1 MFEAAAPAT
10 AAAAVTSVANSRC
23 SPLPPRAQRCRPLLL
38 LAKPAGG
45 GQRTAREGVSPS
57 PQLPPAVL
65 VAAATAVAV
74 AAAEAASMANATTA
88 AVGVAAVTA
97 VPLPRADCLPP
108 PDRSPPH
115 VVRPWM
121 ACIRWRGRADGR
133 RALSAPPLPVLLVFL
148 CGGRRR
154 GGGGKGQDRKGGETA
169 AYATAAAPTAAA
181 AVPPP
186 PPRSHLRRMVLSLAP
201 SPLSPLPVPLTAI
214 PIDCSFPPPRPPA
227 AGRPVLFGQSMQ
239 WMGRSGTAW
248 RRLCQPTPPLLP
260 PLRPQTLRAPCLM
273 VVKAAVP
280 TFDRGVGRWTCW
292 RGCSGG
298 GHWRRRAL
306 GSRSSGHDWPPWR
319 RAPALT
325 RVC

>member
-10 AAAAVTSVANSRC
+10 AAAAVTSAANSRC

-148 CGGRRR
+148 CGGRQRR
-154 GGGGKGQDRKGGETA
+154 GGGARGRTARGGR
-169 AYATAAAPTAAA
+169 
-181 AVPPP
+181 PP
-186 PPRSHLRRMVLSLAP
+186 H
-201 SPLSPLPVPLTAI
+201 T
-214 PIDCSFPPPRPPA
+214 PRP
-227 AGRPVLFGQSMQ
+227 L
-239 WMGRSGTAW
+239 
-248 RRLCQPTPPLLP
+248 LLLP
-260 PLRPQTLRAPCLM
+260 PPLSHRRRR
-273 VVKAAVP
+273 V
-280 TFDRGVGRWTCW
+280 RTCAGW
-292 RGCSGG
+292 CCR
-298 GHWRRRAL
+298 WRRRRCHRCL
-306 GSRSSGHDWPPWR
+306 CHSQPSRLTVLSHPPRLQLLAGPFCLVSPCSGWVGAGRHGGACVSQHR
-319 RAPALT
+319 RYYRP
-325 RVC
+325 

>member
-10 AAAAVTSVANSRC
+10 AAAAVTSAANSRC

-121 ACIRWRGRADGR
+121 ACIRWRGRADGHL
-133 RALSAPPLPVLLVFL
+133 ALSALPLPVLLACL

-154 GGGGKGQDRKGGETA
+154 GGGRQGAGPRAGGDCRIRHSCCS
-169 AYATAAAPTAAA
+169 YCRRRCPTAAA
-181 AVPPP
+181 AFA
-186 PPRSHLRRMVLSLAP
+186 LAP
-201 SPLSPLPVPLTAI
+201 DGAV
-214 PIDCSFPPPRPPA
+214 
-227 AGRPVLFGQSMQ
+227 AGAV
-239 WMGRSGTAW
+239 
-248 RRLCQPTPPLLP
+248 
-260 PLRPQTLRAPCLM
+260 
-273 VVKAAVP
+273 AAVTVACATHSHP
-280 TFDRGVGRWTCW
+280 D
-292 RGCSGG
+292 
-298 GHWRRRAL
+298 
-306 GSRSSGHDWPPWR
+306 
-319 RAPALT
+319 
-325 RVC
+325 